1 MNYLALVNLKKKERP
16 ENIQNDRPLHTTQE
30 VSILGSRSDGSR
42 HGELIESVR
51 TLYDMVE

>member
-1 MNYLALVNLKKKERP
+1 MNYLTLVNLKKKERP